1 MHIRTWTITLVLTLS
16 VLLGGVRVTAQPP
29 RPSEAPAPAAT
40 PVETLLNPDGTLRL
54 DGSFS
59 GALDVSGWQVTLDP
73 EQGPIFQSQ
82 SGAPRWTNLGSMPDG
97 ALNNQVLALAVSGT
111 DVYVGGSFTN
121 VAGIPQADY
130 VARWDTTTNTWSA
143 LGGDANGALDFG
155 SVVHALA
162 VSGSNV
168 YVGGSFWDAAGI
180 PQADLVARWNATTN
194 TWSALGGSGSN
205 GALTGGVGALAVSGG
220 TLYVGG
226 WFTDAAG
233 IPEADYVARW
243 DGSAWSALGGSG
255 NGALTNQ
262 VHALAVSGSNVYVG
276 GSFWD
281 AAGIPQADRVARWNA
296 TTNTWSALGGS
307 GSNGALT
314 GGVGA
319 LAVSGSNVYVGG
331 NFQNAAGLVRADFV
345 ARLDTTTN
353 TWSALGGGSSTSGAL
368 TGGVRAVAVSG
379 GELFVGGDFWSAA
392 NIFEATFAAR
402 WNGSAWSALEAGG
415 GYAAPS
421 GNVYALAVSGSDVYV
436 GGRFWNAAG
445 IPQADY
451 VARWNSMTN
460 TWSALGGGVDGALDG
475 EVTAL
480 AVNGGDV
487 YAGGRFT
494 DAAGIPEADYV
505 ARWDGSSWS
514 ALGGSGGNGA
524 LNDTV
529 TALAVNGGDVY
540 AGGFFQD
547 AASIAEADYVA
558 RWNATT
564 NTWSALGG
572 SGGNGAVTGLVLAL
586 AMNGSHL
593 YVGGR
598 FTDAAG
604 IPEAD
609 YVARWDGSSWSALGG
624 SGGNGALNDTVT
636 ALAVNGGDVYAGGW
650 FTDAA
655 GIPEADYVARWNGSS
670 WSALGGSGGNGA
682 LNNGV
687 RSLTVSGNDLFAGG
701 FFQDAAG
708 NLAADFVAAYA
719 TPPSVSAITRVNPNP
734 TSAASVQF
742 QVAFDEPVTGV
753 AASDFTL
760 TTTGSLSGASV
771 TGVSGSGAT
780 YTVTVATGT
789 GDGTLRL
796 DVPAGA
802 TIADLAGLN
811 VSNLPFTSGQA
822 YTVNRGGG
830 SLIPTP
836 MPPVVNPTP
845 TPMPPVVNPTPTP
858 MPPVATPTPPGGG
871 APVRVYLPLAQR

>member
-205 GALTGGVGALAVSGG
+205 GALTGGVGALAVSG
-220 TLYVGG
+220 
-226 WFTDAAG
+226 
-233 IPEADYVARW
+233 
-243 DGSAWSALGGSG
+243 
-255 NGALTNQ
+255 
-262 VHALAVSGSNVYVG
+262 
-276 GSFWD
+276 
-281 AAGIPQADRVARWNA
+281 
-296 TTNTWSALGGS
+296 
-307 GSNGALT
+307 
-314 GGVGA
+314 
-319 LAVSGSNVYVGG
+319 SNVYVGG

-487 YAGGRFT
+487 YA
-494 DAAGIPEADYV
+494 
-505 ARWDGSSWS
+505 
-514 ALGGSGGNGA
+514 
-524 LNDTV
+524 
-529 TALAVNGGDVY
+529 
-540 AGGFFQD
+540 
-547 AASIAEADYVA
+547 
-558 RWNATT
+558 
-564 NTWSALGG
+564 
-572 SGGNGAVTGLVLAL
+572 
-586 AMNGSHL
+586 
-593 YVGGR
+593 GGR